1 MNNPNNPPGSGG
13 GQGASAQQPQQQ
25 QQGKTLWIGDVE
37 PWMNESHIAAQF
49 NDIAA
54 VTSVKL
60 IRDKV
65 KGSAVGYGFVEF
77 PDWQTAR
84 DVF

>member
-13 GQGASAQQPQQQ
+13 AQTANGQQPQQQ